1 MASETAQTREGLAFG
16 ERVPVFAPSRRA
28 IILLVFA
35 LILIGFA
42 LRIALLFLMQ
52 EAYVS
57 PHTEPMNIA
66 VSLATTG
73 NYADAYGSGVGPTAH
88 CAPLLPLLLSCFVLL
103 FGIYTPATA
112 LAAHVAASFASALA
126 FALLPVLAAESGL
139 PLACG
144 VLAGLAGVLLPIS
157 FWFQISGSV
166 DAPFTAAALVAIC
179 ILVCRIRA
187 RRRFTKRNGAALG
200 VATGLCC
207 LLNPVILPIIIG
219 CLVVILLQNR
229 QRLKRMLIFCGVS
242 AGCIVA
248 TLTPW
253 AIRNYEVMGSLIW
266 TRSNFWMEMH
276 LSNNDVLTADEITN
290 FAMPQFA
297 RMHPTLSLIERAK
310 VKRLGEVAYMGT
322 KRDQFLAWLSTH
334 KRRFLALTAE
344 RFRLFWI
351 PKMSRLIQTI
361 PEAGLTVVALSGL
374 ALLFRSKHYSAW
386 ILGAIIGLYPPAYY
400 LVMVTPRFRVPLEP
414 FLFLLGGYCVLRT
427 ATALYRSRWRPSA
440 NTAFVRR

>member
-1 MASETAQTREGLAFG
+1 M
-16 ERVPVFAPSRRA
+16 
-28 IILLVFA
+28 
-35 LILIGFA
+35 
-42 LRIALLFLMQ
+42 LRIALLFLMR

-57 PHTEPMNIA
+57 PTTEPMNIA

-73 NYADAYGSGVGPTAH
+73 NYADAYGPGVGPTAH
-88 CAPLLPLLLSCFVLL
+88 CVPLLPLLLSCFVLL

-126 FALLPVLAAESGL
+126 FALLPVLAAKCVL

-200 VATGLCC
+200 IATGLCC

-253 AIRNYEVMGSLIW
+253 AIRNYEVMGSPIW
-266 TRSNFWMEMH
+266 ARSNFWMEMH
-276 LSNNDVLTADEITN
+276 LSNNDVLTADEMTN

-297 RMHPTLSLIERAK
+297 RMHPTLSIMERAK
-310 VKRLGEVAYMGT
+310 VKRLGEVAYMRT

-334 KRRFLALTAE
+334 KRRFLELTAE

-351 PKMSRLIQTI
+351 PRMTRPVQTVL
-361 PEAGLTVVALSGL
+361 EAALTLLSLSGL
-374 ALLFRSKHYSAW
+374 VLLFRSKAASAW
-386 ILGAIIGLYPPAYY
+386 IFAALFGLYPGVYY
-400 LVMVTPRFRVPLEP
+400 LIMVTPRFRLPLAP
-414 FLFLLGGYCVLRT
+414 FLFLLAGYCVSRL
-427 ATALYRSRWRPSA
+427 ATAVYDSRRSTRLPNRVSARP
-440 NTAFVRR
+440 